1 MKHFRI
7 PGFTGIENHRQDTD
21 RGTLRICE
29 GAVLGAVGSIRSAPQ
44 WTEVFPMSI
53 PQTGSH
59 ILIGQDD
66 EFNKY
71 AFTSV
76 NGQVNSTKI
85 FTNENPVPSR
95 LGDLIALES
104 KATLTSPSTAYIN
117 DVGSRR
123 AIVGNGVDQKK
134 IIDSTGPLLVEDLD
148 ANLKDIYKLESIP
161 FPKCSMFVLGLNKCI
176 YAAGNPDDP
185 LRVYV
190 SEPTNTE
197 DPFKEGIY
205 STQMSKVD
213 ILATNATKITALST
227 YQNYVV
233 VHTDAGVVLLFS
245 AETQQASTGF
255 RVEQTTA
262 AANSGAIS
270 PNCVAGSAIIQP
282 YYLGVDGQVYKDSSA
297 RRGPENKPSFSDV
310 EQVTAKAKG
319 LWDKSVDRDIEGSFS
334 AYETFSGVYNF
345 YMPAQESE
353 EASGGKFQGF
363 YYSDIQNALTGPCLY
378 PRLTSVTSVGDTSLL
393 LGVSEDNK
401 LMSCDLEQMKESRE
415 MSPPLNDPWS
425 TPVTTPPSV
434 MSVSHSPLTESFN
447 SNGRTYKTPMSDSE
461 PGDTLQTDPSY
472 YPNSYLSVI
481 ETAYEDLGGPHMV
494 KQLHEIGLTF
504 QGGSFGHVWVYA
516 QGEGSLVKGRARG
529 SILGKEQIKTFVNL
543 RGRRFRIRI
552 YIVTHPDHDWV
563 LTDLSLGFLE
573 GRTLT

>member
-7 PGFTGIENHRQDTD
+7 PTFTGIENHRQDTD
-21 RGTLRICE
+21 RGTLRLCE
-29 GAVLGAVGSIRSAPQ
+29 GAVLGAVGSVRSAPR
-44 WTEVFPMSI
+44 WDNVFPMVI
-53 PQTGSH
+53 PEVGSH
-59 ILIGQDD
+59 VITAQDD

-76 NGQVNSTKI
+76 DGIVNSTKI

-95 LGDLIALES
+95 LGDLIGMQH
-104 KATLTSPSTAYIN
+104 TVLTADTPAYIN

-134 IIDSTGPLLVEDLD
+134 ITEGAGPLVVEDLSAD
-148 ANLKDIYKLESIP
+148 IEDIYKLEVTP
-161 FPKCSMFVLGLNKCI
+161 FPNCSMFVIGLNKCI
-176 YAAGNPDDP
+176 YAAGNAENP

-197 DPFKEGIY
+197 DPLKEGIY
-205 STQMSKVD
+205 STQMSVVD

-233 VHTDAGVVLLFS
+233 VHTDAGVVLLFQ

-262 AANSGAIS
+262 AANSGAIN

-319 LWDKSVDRDIEGSFS
+319 LWDKTVDRNIEGSFS
-334 AYETFSGVYNF
+334 AYETFSGLYNF

-353 EASGGKFQGF
+353 ENGGGRFQGF
-363 YYSDIQNALTGPCLY
+363 YYSDIQNALAGPVLY
-378 PRLTSVTSVGDTSLL
+378 PRLTSVTSVGDTSIL
-393 LGVSEDNK
+393 LGVSENNQ
-401 LMSCDLEQMKESRE
+401 LLSCDMEQMKEARE
-415 MSPPLNDPWS
+415 LESPLFDPWES
-425 TPVTTPPSV
+425 PDNTDPGGMCVSFSPSGN
-434 MSVSHSPLTESFN
+434 SFN
-447 SNGRTYKTPMSDSE
+447 SNGRTYSSAMADSA
-461 PGDTLQTDPSY
+461 PGNTIQTDPIY
-472 YPNSYLSVI
+472 FENSYLSVI
-481 ETAYEDLGGPHMV
+481 ETSYEDLGGPHLV
-494 KQLHEIGLTF
+494 KQIHEIGLTF
-504 QGGSFGHVWVYA
+504 QGGSYGHVWVYA
-516 QGEGSLVKGRARG
+516 QGEGSLIKGRARG
-529 SILGKEQIKTFVNL
+529 TLFGKEQIKTFMNL
-543 RGRRFRIRI
+543 RSRRVRVRI
-552 YIVTHPDHDWV
+552 YIASHVDYDWV
-563 LTDLSLGFLE
+563 LTDLSIGFLE
-573 GRTLT
+573 GKTLT

>member
-1 MKHFRI
+1 M
-7 PGFTGIENHRQDTD
+7 
-21 RGTLRICE
+21 
-29 GAVLGAVGSIRSAPQ
+29 GAVGSLRSAPK
-44 WTEVFPMSI
+44 WSEVFPMNI

-59 ILIGQDD
+59 ILIAQDD

-76 NGQVNSTKI
+76 DGQVNSTKI

-95 LGDLIALES
+95 LGDLIAFES
-104 KATLTSPSTAYIN
+104 KATLTSSSPAYIN

-134 IIDSTGPLLVEDLD
+134 IIEGPGPLLVEDLNAEVD
-148 ANLKDIYKLESIP
+148 DIYKLEAVP
-161 FPKCSMFVLGLNKCI
+161 FPNCSMFVLGLRKCI
-176 YAAGNPDDP
+176 YAAGNPDYP

-233 VHTDAGVVLLFS
+233 VHTDAGVVLLFA

-319 LWDKSVDRDIEGSFS
+319 LWDKTIDREIEDSFS
-334 AYETFSGVYNF
+334 AYETFSGTYNF

-353 EASGGKFQGF
+353 EADGGKYQGF
-363 YYSDIQNALTGPCLY
+363 FYADSQNALTGPCLY

-393 LGVSEDNK
+393 LGVSENNQ
-401 LMSCDLEQMKESRE
+401 LLSCDLEQLKESRDLTPPVNE
-415 MSPPLNDPWS
+415 PWASPQ
-425 TPVTTPPSV
+425 TTPPSGV
-434 MSVSHSPLTESFN
+434 SVAHSPLTESFN
-447 SNGRTYKTPMSDSE
+447 SCGRTYKTPMADSA
-461 PGDTLQTDPSY
+461 PGSTVQTDAKY

-481 ETAYEDLGGPHMV
+481 ETAYEDLGGPHSV

-529 SILGKEQIKTFVNL
+529 SILGKEQVKTFVNL

-552 YIVTHPDHDWV
+552 YIVTHIDHDWV
-563 LTDLSLGFLE
+563 LTDLSLGFL
-573 GRTLT
+573 GGKTLT

>member
-7 PGFTGIENHRQDTD
+7 PTFTGIENHRQDTD
-21 RGTLRICE
+21 RGTLRLCE
-29 GAVLGAVGSIRSAPQ
+29 GAVLGAVGSIRSAPR
-44 WTEVFPMSI
+44 WEEVFPLDVPSS
-53 PQTGSH
+53 GAH
-59 ILIGQDD
+59 ILTAQDG

-76 NGQVNSTKI
+76 DGTVNSTKI

-95 LGDLIALES
+95 LGNLISLD
-104 KATLTSPSTAYIN
+104 ATVMSSPLPAYIN

-134 IIDSTGPLLVEDLD
+134 IIEGTGPLIVEDLSPEVES
-148 ANLKDIYKLESIP
+148 IYKLESTP
-161 FPKCSMFVLGLNKCI
+161 FPNCSMFVLGLNKCI
-176 YAAGNPDDP
+176 YAAGNPEYP

-213 ILATNATKITALST
+213 VLATNATKITALST

-297 RRGPENKPSFSDV
+297 RRGPENKPSFTDV

-319 LWDKSVDRDIEGSFS
+319 LWDKSVDRNIENSFS

-345 YMPAQESE
+345 YMPSQESE
-353 EASGGKFQGF
+353 ESNGGKFQGF
-363 YYSDIQNALTGPCLY
+363 YYSDIQNTLAGPVLY
-378 PRLTSVTSVGDTSLL
+378 PRLTSVTSVSDTSLL
-393 LGVSEDNK
+393 LGVSENNK
-401 LMSCDLEQMKESRE
+401 LMSCDMEQMKEARE
-415 MSPPLNDPWS
+415 ITPPSNDPWA
-425 TPVTTPPSV
+425 T
-434 MSVSHSPLTESFN
+434 PLTTDPGTDCVSFSPSTGSFN
-447 SNGRTYKTPMSDSE
+447 SSGRTYSSPMSDSA
-461 PGDTLQTDPSY
+461 PGKTVQTDAIYFPD
-472 YPNSYLSVI
+472 SYLSVI
-481 ETAYEDLGGPHMV
+481 ETSYEDLGGPHLV
-494 KQLHEIGLTF
+494 KQIHEIGVTF

-516 QGEGSLVKGRARG
+516 QGEGSLVKGRLRG
-529 SILGKEQIKTFVNL
+529 TMLNKEQIKTFMNL
-543 RGRRFRIRI
+543 RGRRVRVRI
-552 YIVTHPDHDWV
+552 YIATHVDYDWV
-563 LTDLSLGFLE
+563 LTDLSIGFLE
-573 GRTLT
+573 GKTLT